1 MKTQVVLPG
10 ARALCHRGKAD
21 LPLGR
26 RERSDCRWWVR
37 MGDVFGLWCV
47 LGLSVKGQYGRG

>member
-37 MGDVFGLWCV
+37 MGEC
-47 LGLSVKGQYGRG
+47 LGCGVYWG